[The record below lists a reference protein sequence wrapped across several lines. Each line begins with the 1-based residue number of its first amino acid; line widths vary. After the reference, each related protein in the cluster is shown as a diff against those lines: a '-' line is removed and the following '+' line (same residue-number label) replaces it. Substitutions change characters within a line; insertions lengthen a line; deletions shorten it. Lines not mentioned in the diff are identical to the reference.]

1 VPINVNGKIHAP
13 GQSSHPTFDGQTVTV
28 SGTTMKFWTDYVT
41 PGQGGYIYDDAG
53 KVGGLTPGSSF
64 AIMGDQNADPF
75 DGDSVDNAIRQ
86 LLDAR

>member
-1 VPINVNGKIHAP
+1 VLINVNGRLFMP
-13 GQSSHPTFDGQTVTV
+13 WSSTPPTFDGPEDRN
-28 SGTTMKFWTDYVT
+28 GKRNHDEIRFWTDYVT

-75 DGDSVDNAIRQ
+75 DGDSVDNANITR
-86 LLDAR
+86 